1 MVTNFDCL
9 ILTLRPWNCLRTR
22 PALFIRHPLHLQVI
36 DVSKSVMNMMAAKIE
51 IAMKKSEPMTWAR
64 LDLPAPVS
72 APVESKTSNE
82 NDSDGEDE

>member
-1 MVTNFDCL
+1 MTNFDCL
-9 ILTLRPWNCLRTR
+9 ISTLRPWNCLRTR
-22 PALFIRHPLHLQVI
+22 TALFTRHPLHPQVI

-72 APVESKTSNE
+72 APAESETRSE